1 MTHKWG
7 AALFVCVAIGTSFA
21 ARTLNGQAQ
30 ATQALA
36 AEFQEDVLPV
46 LAKSCLGCHNDKA
59 VAGKLSLEPLRDP
72 ATTATHTAVWQKVL
86 DRVAGGSM
94 PPSTAKAL
102 TDAERTAVLDWIKKL
117 PGLGVSTT
125 SSEAMAGRVT
135 ARRLNR
141 VEYNNTIR
149 DLLGVAA
156 RPADEF
162 PVDDSG
168 YGFDNNGDV
177 LSVSPMLMEKY
188 MQAAEKISRLA
199 VYGEAVPAKPTRLVR
214 LMNRRSQD
222 AYDVLSEGNSG
233 VYLPYSLRGAMY
245 GNFTFPVDGEYEF
258 RLRIANFR
266 GDDGD
271 ITDEERAR
279 RAEERRKL
287 FEQRRLERE
296 KAAAAGGTAAPAQG
310 GRGGGGPRREPTPEE
325 LKARDEAARKAA
337 PPRKL
342 ILSVDG
348 AQVISTVIEGTGAF
362 GYSQGEFTERATVKA
377 GERFI
382 RASYPE
388 LADLDSPLQNINP
401 DMRRGLFVDYLDIV
415 GPFNPS
421 KAPAASYTKIFVCG
435 QKTPQCART
444 ILSGLM
450 ERAYRRPV
458 AEDELKS
465 KLDLVALAQREGD
478 SFDEGIRLALQAILA
493 SPSFLFRVEANP
505 RQRAELLPQETPKVF
520 ARMQT
525 PKPLAA
531 TAPRVEEYPVSDIE
545 LASRLSYFLWAS
557 MPDPE
562 LMRVAKAGTLR
573 QPAVLEAQVRRMMAD
588 PKGYNL
594 VENWSAQWLQLRNL
608 GRTKPDP
615 KRFPT
620 VDDELLDA
628 MRTETM
634 KFVETI
640 IKEDRSLLDFI
651 DAPFTWVNGPLARH
665 YGIKG
670 VDGEAFQRVTLDGEQ
685 RSGVLTQGAIL
696 TVSSYPTRTSP
707 PVRGKWVMENLLG
720 TPPPPPPDNVP
731 SLNDANIGT
740 EVSLRERLEQHRRD
754 PSCSPCHL
762 LMDPLGFGLENY
774 DAVGVW
780 RTHDGKFPI
789 ETSGTLPG
797 GQNFIGSKGLKEVL
811 RGKSDVF
818 INNVTEKL
826 LTYSLGRGLE
836 RYDRPTV
843 EAISR
848 QVKAS
853 EYRFSALVMEVVKSK
868 PFQMQTVEGA
878 RP

>member
-1 MTHKWG
+1 M
-7 AALFVCVAIGTSFA
+7 A
-21 ARTLNGQAQ
+21 
-30 ATQALA
+30 
-36 AEFQEDVLPV
+36 
-46 LAKSCLGCHNDKA
+46 
-59 VAGKLSLEPLRDP
+59 
-72 ATTATHTAVWQKVL
+72 
-86 DRVAGGSM
+86 
-94 PPSTAKAL
+94 
-102 TDAERTAVLDWIKKL
+102 WIKKL
-117 PGLGVSTT
+117 PGLSASVT
-125 SSEAMAGRVT
+125 SGQAMAGRVT

-149 DLLGVAA
+149 DLLGVSA
-156 RPADEF
+156 RPADDF

-177 LSVSPMLMEKY
+177 LSVSPLLMEKY
-188 MQAAEKISRLA
+188 MHAAEAMSKLA
-199 VYGEAVPAKPTRLVR
+199 VYGETVPPKPTRIVR

-222 AYDVLSEGNSG
+222 AYDVLTEGNSG
-233 VYLPYSLRGAMY
+233 MYLPYSLRGAMY

-266 GDDGD
+266 GDDAD

-279 RAEERRKL
+279 RNEERRKL
-287 FEQRRLERE
+287 FEARRLERE
-296 KAAAAGGTAAPAQG
+296 KAAAAGGPPAAG
-310 GRGGGGPRREPTPEE
+310 GRAGGGPPRREPTPEE

-342 ILSVDG
+342 ILTVDG
-348 AQVISTVIEGTGAF
+348 APVISTVIEGTGSF

-388 LADLDSPLQNINP
+388 LANLDSPLQNINP

-421 KAPAASYTKIFVCG
+421 KEPPASYKKVFICSQT
-435 QKTPQCART
+435 TAQCART
-444 ILSGLM
+444 ILSTLM

-458 AEDELKS
+458 TEQEVAS
-465 KLDLVALAQREGD
+465 KIDLVRLAQKEGD
-478 SFDEGIRLALQAILA
+478 TFQEGIRLAIQAILS
-493 SPSFLFRVEANP
+493 SPNFLFRIESRPGGAPAVRPANS
-505 RQRAELLPQETPKVF
+505 
-520 ARMQT
+520 ARNAPALSMR
-525 PKPLAA
+525 PAA
-531 TAPRVEEYPVSDIE
+531 AHAVDVKSTDYEVSEIE

-557 MPDPE
+557 MPDDE
-562 LMRVAKAGTLR
+562 LMRAAKARTLR
-573 QPAVLEAQVRRMMAD
+573 QPGVLDAQVRRMLAD
-588 PKGYNL
+588 PKAYNL
-594 VENWSAQWLQLRNL
+594 VENWAAQWLQLRNL

-615 KRFPT
+615 KKFPT
-620 VDDELLDA
+620 VDDELIDA
-628 MRTETM
+628 MRKETSM
-634 KFVETI
+634 FVEAI

-651 DAPFTWVNGPLARH
+651 DAKYTFVNGPLARH

-670 VDGEAFQRVTLDGEQ
+670 VDGEEFQRVDLDGEQ

-720 TPPPPPPDNVP
+720 TPPPPPPDDVP

-740 EVSLRERLEQHRRD
+740 EVSLRERLEQHRKD

-797 GQNFIGSKGLKEVL
+797 GQSFTGSKGLKEIL

-818 INNVTEKL
+818 IHNVTEKM

-836 RYDRPTV
+836 RFDRPTV

-848 QVKAS
+848 QVADNGYK
-853 EYRFSALVMEVVKSK
+853 FSALVMGVVNSK
-868 PFQMQTVEGA
+868 PFQMQSVEGA
-878 RP
+878 KP